1 MAQYHK
7 AINVIYHI
15 NEVKNK
21 NCMKISI
28 VEKNAFDKIQHSF
41 MIETTST
48 YRRNRLKHN
57 EDQLWQ
63 SYSLHHNQWWKAKSF
78 FSKIRNKTRIH
89 ILAIFIKNSI
99 GYPSRS
105 QNLSTKGIQTG
116 KEEIKLSLFSDDIIL
131 LKEIPKYSTE
141 NLLELINEFS
151 KVAGYKINTQK
162 SVAFLCTNTEV
173 LKIIIKKTF
182 TFRVPLKRINT

>member
-57 EDQLWQ
+57 EDQL
-63 SYSLHHNQWWKAKSF
+63 
-78 FSKIRNKTRIH
+78 
-89 ILAIFIKNSI
+89 
-99 GYPSRS
+99 
-105 QNLSTKGIQTG
+105 
-116 KEEIKLSLFSDDIIL
+116 
-131 LKEIPKYSTE
+131 
-141 NLLELINEFS
+141 
-151 KVAGYKINTQK
+151 
-162 SVAFLCTNTEV
+162 
-173 LKIIIKKTF
+173 
-182 TFRVPLKRINT
+182 